1 MRANRLKVIIHN
13 IISDSQS
20 AFVPNKLITD
30 NIMIT
35 YEMNHFLKR
44 KTKGKVGYAALKA
57 DMSKAYDR
65 FEWNFIEQIICV
77 IQFPDNWINRIMMCF
92 VSVRYNITHVGH
104 ETVFYTIK
112 GFEAGLSSLVLFV
125 SHLC

>member
-65 FEWNFIEQIICV
+65 VDWNFIEQIMRV
-77 IQFPDNWINRIMMCF
+77 IQFQIIG
-92 VSVRYNITHVGH
+92 SIG
-104 ETVFYTIK
+104 
-112 GFEAGLSSLVLFV
+112 
-125 SHLC
+125 